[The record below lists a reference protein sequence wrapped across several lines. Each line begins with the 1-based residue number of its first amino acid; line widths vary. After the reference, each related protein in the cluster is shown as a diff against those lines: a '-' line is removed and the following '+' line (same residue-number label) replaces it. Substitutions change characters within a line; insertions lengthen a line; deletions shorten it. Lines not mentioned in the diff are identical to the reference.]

1 MSYLRQSSLLCLL
14 RSIFEHIHCQ
24 SQLVQERY
32 NIYLILKTIIENRL
46 DDLRPMGPDFLDGII
61 STIDGERDPNNL
73 MLLFS
78 VLPCIIKEFPLGHLT
93 EEMFAVVACYFPVDF
108 NSVIIYIYI
117 TNLFFCHKIINI

>member
-1 MSYLRQSSLLCLL
+1 MSYLSQDSLLFLL
-14 RSIFEHIHCQ
+14 RSIFEHIQCQ

-32 NIYLILKTIIENRL
+32 NMYLILKTLIENRL
-46 DDLRPMGPDFLDGII
+46 DDLKPMGSDLVDGII

-73 MLLFS
+73 MLLFTM
-78 VLPCIIKEFPLGHLT
+78 LPCIIKEFPLDHLT

-117 TNLFFCHKIINI
+117 TNLFVIIFNI